1 MVDQKKEIRR
11 HIRDQFQHTAPAK
24 RYRERNYI
32 YQQLFRSSL
41 WKESAVIALTMSTR
55 NEIDTMPVIK
65 QAWQE
70 GKQTVV
76 PRADPAEESMT
87 FYHISSFQKT
97 RQEFAGIWEP
107 EPDPEA
113 FVPPSSFDFIIVPGM
128 AFDKE
133 KYRIGFGG
141 GYYDRFLQTVDAPTC
156 ALLYSFQLFDR
167 IPHEPHDIPLDFLC
181 TWEGIL

>member
-1 MVDQKKEIRR
+1 MHKKKEIRR
-11 HIRDQFQHTAPAK
+11 HIRNQFQHTAPA
-24 RYRERNYI
+24 ERNEETGYI
-32 YQQLFRSSL
+32 YQHLFHSSL
-41 WKESAVIALTMSTR
+41 WKKSATIALTMSTR
-55 NEIDTMPVIK
+55 NEIDTVPVIE

-70 GKQTVV
+70 GRQTAV

-87 FYHISSFQKT
+87 FYRISSFQET

-113 FVPPSSFDFIIVPGM
+113 FVPPSAFDLIIVPGM
-128 AFDKE
+128 AFDRE

-141 GYYDRFLQTVDAPTC
+141 GYYDRFLQTVEAPTC
-156 ALLYSFQLFDR
+156 ALLYSFQLFER

-181 TWEGIL
+181 TREGIL